1 MKRRAIAAIGIL
13 SMVLASF
20 FLGRALVFREPAV
33 QAQAA
38 VLTAPEA
45 DPIDA
50 FLLERQQ
57 LRQMQIA
64 QLNELIASDDT
75 EREIVLRAQR
85 QLLETLS
92 NQEKETTIEGVLRMR
107 GYSGAV
113 ATVHEDSV
121 NVLVRAE
128 SLSQSETAVIL
139 ELVLR
144 EAVISGGNVKI
155 IPII

>member
-50 FLLERQQ
+50 
-57 LRQMQIA
+57 
-64 QLNELIASDDT
+64 
-75 EREIVLRAQR
+75 
-85 QLLETLS
+85 
-92 NQEKETTIEGVLRMR
+92 
-107 GYSGAV
+107 
-113 ATVHEDSV
+113 H
-121 NVLVRAE
+121 
-128 SLSQSETAVIL
+128 
-139 ELVLR
+139 
-144 EAVISGGNVKI
+144 
-155 IPII
+155 

>member
-1 MKRRAIAAIGIL
+1 MKRAIAAIGIL
-13 SMVLASF
+13 SMTLVSF
-20 FLGRALVFREPAV
+20 CLGRALVFKERAVRV
-33 QAQAA
+33 QAPASS
-38 VLTAPEA
+38 APAA

-64 QLNELIASDDT
+64 QLNDLIEANAA
-75 EREIVLRAQR
+75 EPEIVLRAQR
-85 QLLETLS
+85 QLMETLS

-107 GYSGAV
+107 GFSSAV
-113 ATVHEDSV
+113 ATVHTDSV

-128 SLSQSETAVIL
+128 SLSQKETAVIL

-144 EAVISGGNVKI
+144 ETGVSGGNVKI

>member
-64 QLNELIASDDT
+64 QLNELNVEEQYQWYKEQWTPAN
-75 EREIVLRAQR
+75 ELARPFFEAYAAQY
-85 QLLETLS
+85 
-92 NQEKETTIEGVLRMR
+92 K
-107 GYSGAV
+107 
-113 ATVHEDSV
+113 
-121 NVLVRAE
+121 
-128 SLSQSETAVIL
+128 
-139 ELVLR
+139 
-144 EAVISGGNVKI
+144 
-155 IPII
+155 

>member
-1 MKRRAIAAIGIL
+1 MSKAELAQTAAD
-13 SMVLASF
+13 VLNAYAGDAGRLPEE
-20 FLGRALVFREPAV
+20 LGRSAAEQEVA

-38 VLTAPEA
+38 LKEQQTVL
-45 DPIDA
+45 DG
-50 FLLERQQ
+50 LNQ
-57 LRQMQIA
+57 

-144 EAVISGGNVKI
+144 EAGISGGNVKI

>member
-13 SMVLASF
+13 SMVLTSF

-33 QAQAA
+33 QARAA
-38 VLTAPEA
+38 VSAAPEA
-45 DPIDA
+45 NPIDA

-57 LRQMQIA
+57 MRQMQIT

-92 NQEKETTIEGVLRMR
+92 SQEKETTIEGVLRMR

-144 EAVISGGNVKI
+144 ETGISGGNVKI

>member
-38 VLTAPEA
+38 VSAAPEA

-107 GYSGAV
+107 GYSGTV

-144 EAVISGGNVKI
+144 ETGISGGNVKI

>member
-1 MKRRAIAAIGIL
+1 MKRAIAAIGIL
-13 SMVLASF
+13 SMTLASF
-20 FLGRALVFREPAV
+20 CLGRALVFKERAVRV
-33 QAQAA
+33 QAPASS
-38 VLTAPEA
+38 APAA

-64 QLNELIASDDT
+64 QLNDLIEADAA
-75 EREIVLRAQR
+75 EPEIVLRAQR
-85 QLLETLS
+85 QLMETLS

-107 GYSGAV
+107 GFSSAV
-113 ATVHEDSV
+113 ATVHTDSV

-128 SLSQSETAVIL
+128 SLSQKETAVIL

-144 EAVISGGNVKI
+144 ETGVSGGNVKI

>member
-92 NQEKETTIEGVLRMR
+92 NL
-107 GYSGAV
+107 
-113 ATVHEDSV
+113 
-121 NVLVRAE
+121 
-128 SLSQSETAVIL
+128 
-139 ELVLR
+139 
-144 EAVISGGNVKI
+144 
-155 IPII
+155 

>member
-38 VLTAPEA
+38 VSAVPEA

-92 NQEKETTIEGVLRMR
+92 KQEKETTIEGGLRMR
-107 GYSGAV
+107 G
-113 ATVHEDSV
+113 
-121 NVLVRAE
+121 
-128 SLSQSETAVIL
+128 
-139 ELVLR
+139 
-144 EAVISGGNVKI
+144 
-155 IPII
+155 

>member
-1 MKRRAIAAIGIL
+1 M
-13 SMVLASF
+13 
-20 FLGRALVFREPAV
+20 
-33 QAQAA
+33 
-38 VLTAPEA
+38 
-45 DPIDA
+45 
-50 FLLERQQ
+50 
-57 LRQMQIA
+57 
-64 QLNELIASDDT
+64 
-75 EREIVLRAQR
+75 
-85 QLLETLS
+85 LETLS

-144 EAVISGGNVKI
+144 EAGISGGNVKI